1 MNEITCVFDQ
11 ALYAKAVEIVW
22 KDTEKF
28 QPIVLRMGVFHT
40 LCNMLSIIG
49 KRFKDAGLKDLAV
62 ESGVIAEGSI
72 SGVLEGRKYNRAV
85 RLHKLVYETLLRIA
99 WKGFYPWMEE
109 EYPAELSKLRDVT
122 IQSEKLHSNITQNQL
137 NDFLSQESS
146 VRIFHLFNVY
156 LDYLR
161 NENGALSTMWMSYI
175 DMVDVVLGLIR
186 ASREGNWLLHLAMI
200 RAMLPWTFAYDKQN
214 YARYMS
220 AYYTQMTRLE
230 MDHPESYDH
239 LTNGGLSVQIGS
251 SNPFGRIPVDQTI
264 EETVNK
270 DTQTAGGTKGF
281 SLNACAVSR
290 YYMTAEYR
298 SGCLRNLRQI
308 VQVLTSGI
316 VHADLEPSRM
326 LLKR

>member
-1 MNEITCVFDQ
+1 M
-11 ALYAKAVEIVW
+11 
-22 KDTEKF
+22 
-28 QPIVLRMGVFHT
+28 
-40 LCNMLSIIG
+40 
-49 KRFKDAGLKDLAV
+49 
-62 ESGVIAEGSI
+62 
-72 SGVLEGRKYNRAV
+72 
-85 RLHKLVYETLLRIA
+85 HKLVYETLLRIA
-99 WKGFYPWMEE
+99 WKGFYLWMEE

-290 YYMTAEYR
+290 YYTTAEYR
-298 SGCLRNLRQI
+298 SACLRNLRQM
-308 VQVLTSGI
+308 VQVQTSGI